1 MHLNVE
7 PDIRQGIQLMKYAI
21 NHPQKFR
28 PIRAGY
34 ENETAETINYVGVKR
49 RAFCAFLLG
58 FNQASVAI
66 VAEVLVIVYLSSLSD
81 LLKVIMKYV
90 SLAAVV
96 KFDDMYAAAL
106 HNHAIQACAG
116 TKLYI
121 TNKRRDRYLKLK

>member
-1 MHLNVE
+1 
-7 PDIRQGIQLMKYAI
+7 
-21 NHPQKFR
+21 
-28 PIRAGY
+28 
-34 ENETAETINYVGVKR
+34 
-49 RAFCAFLLG
+49 
-58 FNQASVAI
+58 
-66 VAEVLVIVYLSSLSD
+66 
-81 LLKVIMKYV
+81 MKYV